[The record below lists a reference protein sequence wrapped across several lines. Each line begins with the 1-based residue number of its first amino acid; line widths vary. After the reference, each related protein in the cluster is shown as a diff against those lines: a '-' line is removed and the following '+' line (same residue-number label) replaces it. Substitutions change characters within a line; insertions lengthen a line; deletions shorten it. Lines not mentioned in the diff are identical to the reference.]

1 MKKKFRNN
9 FVFILFPELF
19 RFPVLVL
26 NARKAEIVPE
36 NVENHIPE
44 LFRFLSLFRSY
55 IVRNYIGHPCF
66 ETKAKKKKTQDK
78 KHAVRG
84 DPE

>member
-1 MKKKFRNN
+1 MIFVQRLNIEVNTGVTDITPENVEKKFRDN

-44 LFRFLSLFRSY
+44 LFRFLLL
-55 IVRNYIGHPCF
+55 
-66 ETKAKKKKTQDK
+66 
-78 KHAVRG
+78 
-84 DPE
+84 